1 MQEID
6 VKNDLGLKISVNG
19 IPNLKQMPDDEL
31 DLLATILEL
40 EISNLA
46 QKSYVRKKY
55 YNNAKQKELKH
66 DKVRPP

>member
-6 VKNDLGLKISVNG
+6 IKNDLGLKISVNG
-19 IPNLKQMPDDEL
+19 VPNLTQMPDDEL

-46 QKSYVRKKY
+46 QKSYNRKRY

-66 DKVRPP
+66 DKVRLP